1 MIKGVI
7 NINGK
12 ETTYEREAISE
23 ECESLDKSYGIEMSE
38 QQDWAEKIAIQILK
52 DIMEFSPVYNNRARD
67 ELIKLISEAL
77 KKEREIAKLESNKA
91 INFPSEIPDEKF
103 IDVRDERCELVRF
116 VEYEWMKQTIRA
128 LSE

>member
-1 MIKGVI
+1 MLHSGPI
-7 NINGK
+7 NISNWNTRSCTNDVRYWK
-12 ETTYEREAISE
+12 N
-23 ECESLDKSYGIEMSE
+23 EMTE
-38 QQDWAEKIAIQILK
+38 QDWAEKIAIQILK
-52 DIMEFSPVYNNRARD
+52 DIMEFSPVYNNKARD

-91 INFPSEIPDEKF
+91 INWPTEIPEERF

-116 VEYEWMKQTIRA
+116 VELEWMKQTIKG